1 MPFTNAYHGGAREP
15 SDLSARI
22 DAELRS
28 RIEDA
33 VDFACLDAMVRA
45 REARGAPPP
54 AADDPRD
61 RDEYTARVS
70 AFLDELSNDLIAGLS
85 DEQRGRFGLPR
96 RNDVAAALAVQISLA
111 KVLPD
116 YWQRFDAVR
125 LRVAEDARGP
135 SAGGASGAGA
145 DVAGAASGANR
156 ASSRQ
161 RRGLLDWLLGR
172 G

>member
-1 MPFTNAYHGGAREP
+1 
-15 SDLSARI
+15 
-22 DAELRS
+22 
-28 RIEDA
+28 
-33 VDFACLDAMVRA
+33 MVRA

-135 SAGGASGAGA
+135 SAGGAGA

-161 RRGLLDWLLGR
+161 RRG
-172 G
+172 